1 MRATVISI
9 QDNGGYDRRFET
21 LTMNDELNVVLSL
34 GSNCGDRESAV
45 AEAAGWLSRML
56 DGFSC
61 SDIYETR
68 AIGHD
73 GPDYMNAVVIG
84 STKLTLA
91 ELEASCKAYE
101 LSHGRDEQSRRE
113 KRVPVDIDI
122 VMANSDVLRPRD
134 FSCGFFRKGYLSLNV
149 AVEN

>member
-1 MRATVISI
+1 
-9 QDNGGYDRRFET
+9 
-21 LTMNDELNVVLSL
+21 MNDELNVVLSL

-122 VMANSDVLRPRD
+122 VMANGDVLRPQ
-134 FSCGFFRKGYLSLNV
+134 GFFVRILSQRVSFLNV

>member
-56 DGFSC
+56 DGFLAL
-61 SDIYETR
+61 IYMR
-68 AIGHD
+68 QG
-73 GPDYMNAVVIG
+73 
-84 STKLTLA
+84 
-91 ELEASCKAYE
+91 
-101 LSHGRDEQSRRE
+101 QSAMTAL
-113 KRVPVDIDI
+113 II
-122 VMANSDVLRPRD
+122 
-134 FSCGFFRKGYLSLNV
+134 
-149 AVEN
+149 